1 MFNPNHILFIRNSS
15 WVFYIFSFSLF
26 LPFTFAIQWNFR
38 AYVDCIT
45 TVLTILSPKKKM
57 FTSAHFVLILI
68 SFFSLT
74 LLYTLLISVVIF
86 SSIQSNTY
94 AGMCMFSVCM
104 FVWFC
109 ICVRY
114 STCVDEITIKDKR
127 KGNVLCVC
135 HTLHWVSS
143 KSYWFWDTFWELY
156 NIHVN

>member
-15 WVFYIFSFSLF
+15 WVFYIFSISLF
-26 LPFTFAIQWNFR
+26 SAFYFCYTMKLQGLCWLYYHCINNF
-38 AYVDCIT
+38 VT
-45 TVLTILSPKKKM
+45 KKKM